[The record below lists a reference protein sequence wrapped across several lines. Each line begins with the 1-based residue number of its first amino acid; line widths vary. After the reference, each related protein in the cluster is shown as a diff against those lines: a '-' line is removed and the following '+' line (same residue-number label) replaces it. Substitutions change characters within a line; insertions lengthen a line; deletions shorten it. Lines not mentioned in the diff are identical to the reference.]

1 MIEVSKK
8 LLELIL
14 LVVNWND
21 MEFYTYIYE
30 KYSEEEADDIIGQ
43 FKQLN
48 LKVFKD
54 ADKQED

>member
-54 ADKQED
+54 ADK